1 VGSRILGPF
10 VKEGRFASLLVRD
23 RQFADS
29 LAEGFQATS
38 VPKNVAS
45 APDSVRRRRAPRWL
59 FESVK
64 KQKGHIDVLFA
75 SAGAGELDRPI
86 GTITEKSVDDTL
98 NVNFRGTLFTVQKAL
113 PLFRDGGS
121 IILNTSVANA
131 MGFPGASVY
140 AASKAAVRSFAR
152 TWTAELKDRKIRVNA
167 LSPGSIGDTGTF
179 ANIPDQ
185 VRNYLI
191 SQIPAGRL
199 GLAREIA
206 GAALFLASD
215 DSSFVRGIEL
225 AVDGGMSQV

>member
-1 VGSRILGPF
+1 M
-10 VKEGRFASLLVRD
+10 
-23 RQFADS
+23 
-29 LAEGFQATS
+29 
-38 VPKNVAS
+38 
-45 APDSVRRRRAPRWL
+45 
-59 FESVK
+59 
-64 KQKGHIDVLFA
+64 VLN
-75 SAGAGELDRPI
+75 
-86 GTITEKSVDDTL
+86 TL

-185 VRNYLI
+185 VRSYLI

-199 GLAREIA
+199 GLPREIA

-225 AVDGGMSQV
+225 VVDGGMSQV